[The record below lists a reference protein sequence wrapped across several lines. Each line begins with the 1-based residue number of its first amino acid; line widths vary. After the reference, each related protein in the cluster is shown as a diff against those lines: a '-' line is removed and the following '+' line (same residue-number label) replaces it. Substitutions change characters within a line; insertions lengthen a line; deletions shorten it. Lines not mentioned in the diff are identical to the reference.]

1 MVAGQYLTM
10 GETAVPGMKITK
22 DKTLCLQ
29 CKRRPAKFKHQ
40 GKIKRDK
47 RHDLC
52 LQCFRSIGDSL
63 DAAKLAA
70 PVAKQLPG
78 SGQFIR
84 RANGNIGN
92 ADSAQ
97 QAEHSALG

>member
-1 MVAGQYLTM
+1 
-10 GETAVPGMKITK
+10 MKIEK
-22 DKTLCLQ
+22 DNSLCAR

-52 LQCFRSIGDSL
+52 LQCFRSIGDAL
-63 DAAKLAA
+63 DAAKLAM

-78 SGQFIR
+78 SSQFIR
-84 RANGNIGN
+84 RLDGNIDIF
-92 ADSAQ
+92 ADAQ
-97 QAEHSALG
+97 